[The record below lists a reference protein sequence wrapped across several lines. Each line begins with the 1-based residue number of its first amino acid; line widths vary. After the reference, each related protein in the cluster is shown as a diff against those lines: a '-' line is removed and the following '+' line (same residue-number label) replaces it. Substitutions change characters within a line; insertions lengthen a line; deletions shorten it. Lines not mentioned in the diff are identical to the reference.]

1 MSKLSAPYLSLGVFV
16 KSESSDLNFRMP
28 GLWPRNTMIYKWNSK
43 GGDARVNNQGVSHQ
57 GQSRRRGSP
66 GARNGNQYQGY
77 QDNTATGYRYRT
89 SEQQRLHD
97 QNV

>member
-66 GARNGNQYQGY
+66 GARNGNQYQEY
-77 QDNTATGYRYRT
+77 QENDGRQSTTSTSYKYRIP
-89 SEQQRLHD
+89 EQK
-97 QNV
+97 